1 MARPDPFPLR
11 QASARP
17 LAAFASAFLLGLIAA
32 KRFALP
38 AIPCAVAL
46 GAAAILGLVLR
57 KRRRLAAALLLV
69 AGLAAGATRM
79 GLAMDSV
86 DLLETR
92 YSVAMTGR
100 VASEPYL
107 NPDTG
112 RLIFK
117 FDLIEADGEPMNA
130 RIRLYLRGEAEDLDA
145 VDYGQRLELTGHIW
159 KPDPVTNPFEFDF
172 GAYLLRQGLRGY
184 ATAKIEDVQITGVT
198 RDIQTFIIAA
208 RRAVSGR
215 IDALFPENA
224 GLMRALTLG
233 DRTLLSEEL
242 RESLSRTG
250 TAHLISISGLHVTV
264 LCALLSFVLRRIMS
278 RKWANVLAI
287 LLLIPYGALIGFS
300 APFVRALSMFA
311 IFCFAPIAG
320 VPSDSIT
327 RLCAVLLVY
336 LLARPLSI
344 DDAGFVLSYAASA
357 GILLLVPPLMKLTG
371 AEALRRRR
379 PPATRRGR
387 LLHKLKL
394 YFPTLLCA
402 SLAAQLTTLPAV
414 VAFFGVQSVIS
425 LPFNLVCVPLCMLG
439 YIAGLA
445 ALLLSVPL
453 FPLAALL
460 VRLPDGLFSA
470 LTAITRSSAVL
481 PASVVRFGRYP
492 APLVLIHWAI
502 VLAASE
508 LSRITIKWRRLL
520 PFSLLAVAGVC
531 SLITFVKAWPFS
543 VTFLD
548 ADQADCAVV
557 RSHGRTYLFDAGD
570 TYTPAADYLNATC
583 LKLDGVVLS
592 HPHQDH
598 AGGLTD
604 VLTSFRP
611 DAIYVPTGWFD
622 VEEVSPAVTEA
633 MDLAAQMGVPVI
645 ELRAGDSV
653 ELSDMAVMDVYS
665 PAGDALPAEVNDMS
679 LLTLVRCEGQ
689 GVLFTGDLSV
699 NGEPELLPDCDVLKV
714 AHHGSDKATS
724 ARFLAAAT
732 PEFAVVSVGENNYG
746 HPSPDTLDKLA
757 DIGATVYLTRER
769 GAISMTWRDDAW
781 RIETY
786 LEEPHELE

>member
-32 KRFALP
+32 KRFSLP

-79 GLAMDSV
+79 GLAMASTG
-86 DLLETR
+86 LLETR

-107 NPDTG
+107 N
-112 RLIFK
+112 
-117 FDLIEADGEPMNA
+117 
-130 RIRLYLRGEAEDLDA
+130 GEAEDLDA

-159 KPDPVTNPFEFDF
+159 KPDPVTNPWEFDF

-184 ATAKIEDVQITGVT
+184 ATAKIEDVQITGVS

-233 DRTLLSEEL
+233 DRTLLGEEL

-264 LCALLSFVLRRIMS
+264 LCALLSFVLRRFMS

-336 LLARPLSI
+336 LLAKPLSI

-357 GILLLVPPLMKLTG
+357 GILLLMPPLMKLTG

-379 PPATRRGR
+379 PPATRRDR
-387 LLHKLKL
+387 LLHKLRL

-445 ALLLSVPL
+445 ALL
-453 FPLAALL
+453 A
-460 VRLPDGLFSA
+460 RLPDGLFSA

-611 DAIYVPTGWFD
+611 EAIYVPAGWFD

-732 PEFAVVSVGENNYG
+732 PEIAVVSVGENNYG

-757 DIGATVYLTRER
+757 DIGAAVYLTRER
-769 GAISMTWRDDAW
+769 GAISMTWRDGAW